1 MNFSASTQKMI
12 TDWYRGIA
20 TTPPTSL
27 TVAISSTP
35 FLMDGSGITEPPGAN
50 NYARQAFS
58 FTSENFVNGTG
69 TTIKNA
75 APIIFGPCTNTPWPA
90 VSYVGLFNQ
99 SGTLIAQGSM
109 AAAQTAAVGGT
120 ISFATNS
127 LQFLMS

>member
-1 MNFSASTQKMI
+1 MNFTSATQKMI

-20 TTPPTSL
+20 TTPPTSV
-27 TVAISSTP
+27 TVALSSTP
-35 FLMDGSGITEPPGAN
+35 FLMDGSGMTEPPSPNG
-50 NYARQAFS
+50 YTRQAFT
-58 FTSENFVNGTG
+58 FTGETFVNGTG

-75 APIIFGPCTNTPWPA
+75 GPCTNAPWPA
-90 VSYVGLFNQ
+90 ISYIGVFNQ
-99 SGTLIAQGSM
+99 SGVLIAQGSM